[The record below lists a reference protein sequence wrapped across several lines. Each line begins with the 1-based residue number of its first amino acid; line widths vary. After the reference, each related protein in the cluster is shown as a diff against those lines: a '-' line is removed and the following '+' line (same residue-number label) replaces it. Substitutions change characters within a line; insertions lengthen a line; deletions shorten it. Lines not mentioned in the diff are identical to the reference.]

1 MMIPTGMIRAT
12 RKDGYGRT
20 VDILINPLQ
29 VVGIIGHCDST
40 IVYLSN
46 GKFFEVRESS
56 ETLEKAWTN
65 IMKHAVEEPE
75 LEDPS

>member
-1 MMIPTGMIRAT
+1 MMIPSGMIRAT
-12 RKDGYGRT
+12 QKDDYGRT

-29 VVGIIGHCDST
+29 VVGIIGHCGST
-40 IVYLSN
+40 IVYLGN
-46 GKFFEVRESS
+46 GKHFEVRESP

>member
-1 MMIPTGMIRAT
+1 MIIPLGMIRAT
-12 RKDGYGRT
+12 QKNGYGRT
-20 VDILINPLQ
+20 VEILINPLQ
-29 VVGIIGHCDST
+29 VVGIISHCNST

-46 GKFFEVRESS
+46 GKHFEARESS